1 MKNLLEDAVFREYEI
16 LKDTIPGFCG
26 CAMCRDDVLV
36 YALNRLAPKYVA
48 RREGEVLT
56 NVSMG
61 SDQPK
66 ADLSVVLLEALQ
78 RVHADPQPGHTDRE
92 RTE

>member
-1 MKNLLEDAVFREYEI
+1 MKNLLEDAVFREYEV

-26 CAMCRDDVLV
+26 CSVCRDDVLV
-36 YALNRLAPKYVA
+36 YALNRLRPRYVA

-56 NVSMG
+56 NVKMG

-66 ADLSVVLLEALQ
+66 ADLSVILLEAFH
-78 RVHADPQPGHTDRE
+78 RVHADPQPGHADRKTSE
-92 RTE
+92 